1 MSLTVRIKQI
11 QLYLGDLYEM
21 QAAEF
26 VDHLLSH
33 PRYSD
38 ERKLNRYEH
47 KVFSQSGE
55 DGIISEIFK
64 RIGVANKTF
73 VECAPG
79 SGVENN
85 TLYLLMQGW
94 RGLWIEANPKHVRAI
109 KDGLGKKLRDDSLSL
124 APQFVSLAN
133 FEVILGKAPIP
144 EDFDLLS
151 LDIDR
156 NEYWV
161 WKSLERYRPRVV
173 VIEYNAIFPPGCD
186 WVVEYSPAGAWDE
199 TSNYGASLTALERL
213 GAEKGYKLVAC
224 CLAGSNAFFVRDD
237 LVGPHFLPPF
247 TAQNHY
253 EPPRYYLTNRKLGH
267 RRSVPFSK

>member
-11 QLYLGDLYEM
+11 HHYLSDLYEM

-26 VDHLLSH
+26 VDRLLSQ
-33 PRYSD
+33 PRYLD
-38 ERKLNRYEH
+38 ERKLNRCEH

-55 DGIISEIFK
+55 DGIIAEIFK
-64 RIGVANKTF
+64 RIGAANKMF

-79 SGVENN
+79 NGVENN

-94 RGLWIEANPKHVRAI
+94 RGLWIEADAKQVRAI
-109 KDGLGKKLRDDSLSL
+109 KDALGKKLKDGSLFL
-124 APQFVSLAN
+124 ASQLVSLAT
-133 FEVILGKAPIP
+133 FEAILAKAPIP

-151 LDIDR
+151 LDVDR

-161 WKSLERYRPRVV
+161 WKSLGRYRPRVV

-186 WVVEYSPAGAWDE
+186 WVVEYSPVGGWDE
-199 TSNYGASLTALERL
+199 TSNHGASLTALERL

-237 LVGPHFLPPF
+237 LVGAHFLPPF
-247 TAQNHY
+247 TAHNHY
-253 EPPRYYLTNRKLGH
+253 EPPPYYLTNRKLGH
-267 RRSVPFSK
+267 RRDVPFSK